1 MIPFA
6 LLPGFAQW
14 GAHLDE
20 LLARPEALWIQGPA
34 GAGASTLA
42 EALAQRRGAPWI
54 EADGAEIPTWLAA
67 HPRGVVAARTA
78 APAHLP
84 CLALCLPD
92 LEACPEAIPELLAAF
107 AAEEGIAG
115 PLPAVLGNLPCPGN
129 LRELKNRLLRWK
141 LLGQLPDPASPGS
154 PRLEAEDLASNLHEL
169 ERSLLHQALRR
180 AYGNRV
186 EAARRLGVSRRQLYL
201 LIRRHGDPVRGEP
214 AAGDLPH
221 RVKKRLPKQN
231 SSPDQG
237 IR

>member
-20 LLARPEALWIQGPA
+20 LLARPEALWIQGSA
-34 GAGASTLA
+34 GAGVSTLA
-42 EALAQRRGAPWI
+42 EALAQRRDVPWI
-54 EADGAEIPTWLAA
+54 EADGAGVAPWLAA
-67 HPRGVVAARTA
+67 HPRGILAARTA
-78 APAHLP
+78 APADLP

-92 LEACPEAIPELLAAF
+92 LEACPEAIPGLLAAF
-107 AAEEGIAG
+107 AGEEGIEG
-115 PLPAVLGNLPCPGN
+115 PLPVALGTLPCPGN

-141 LLGQLPDPASPGS
+141 LLGQLPDPEAPRP
-154 PRLEAEDLASNLHEL
+154 PRLEAEDLASNLHAL
-169 ERSLLHQALRR
+169 ERTLLHQALRR

-221 RVKKRLPKQN
+221 RVKKRLPAQN
-231 SSPDQG
+231 SSPDRG
-237 IR
+237 TR